1 MRNLVKLSDFKS
13 SYIQLIRP
21 AKKDIFNIHNPDGMK
36 RIFQLRVGLSP
47 LKAHKMSHNF
57 GDVESDICICGNGN
71 EDTTHFLLLC
81 PNFTAYRTS
90 LFDKVSRILVNFPNL
105 STKDQVGCLLYGFYG
120 LSDSQNS
127 QILCETIDFVLSSQR
142 FS

>member
-1 MRNLVKLSDFKS
+1 M
-13 SYIQLIRP
+13 IRP
-21 AKKDIFNIHNPDGMK
+21 TKQDIFGIHNPEGIK

-57 GDVESDICICGNGN
+57 GDVENDICICGNGK
-71 EDTTHFLLLC
+71 EDTTHFLLSC

-90 LFDKVSRILVNFPNL
+90 LFDNVSRILVNFPNL
-105 STKDQVGCLLYGFYG
+105 STKDQVACLLYGYHG